1 LLKKSKINKMATKK
15 KIDISLIDKNEWCF
29 SLKIENIEDI
39 LNFEI
44 LKNNTE
50 RLAKV
55 GLAIKECMELKDAID
70 VFIKSQK
77 EKEKK
82 PKSKVGRKRI
92 YEGDS
97 ETLSIHVPSD
107 KKEFIK
113 SVVDAILEPMKIK
126 N

>member
-1 LLKKSKINKMATKK
+1 MATKK

>member
-1 LLKKSKINKMATKK
+1 MK
-15 KIDISLIDKNEWCF
+15 KIEKQNDGIFIYDGIDDSFLLSVNCIDN
-29 SLKIENIEDI
+29 L

-44 LKNNTE
+44 FQNKVRIGEVGVLIKDIPELESIIKVFKQTQNKLKE
-50 RLAKV
+50 
-55 GLAIKECMELKDAID
+55 
-70 VFIKSQK
+70 
-77 EKEKK
+77 
-82 PKSKVGRKRI
+82 PKSKAGRKKI

>member
-1 LLKKSKINKMATKK
+1 MDIKENSISIYDVNDPSYLLTVFCVGE
-15 KIDISLIDKNEWCF
+15 L
-29 SLKIENIEDI
+29 

-44 LKNNTE
+44 FDKKT
-50 RLAKV
+50 RV
-55 GLAIKECMELKDAID
+55 GEVGIKLKDVSELEHIIK
-70 VFIKSQK
+70 VFKQIQNKSI
-77 EKEKK
+77 K

-113 SVVDAILEPMKIK
+113 SVVDALLEPMKIK

>member
-1 LLKKSKINKMATKK
+1 MATKK

-50 RLAKV
+50 RLAEV

-70 VFIKSQK
+70 VFIKIQK
-77 EKEKK
+77 EKENK
-82 PKSKVGRKRI
+82 PKSKAGRKRI

>member
-1 LLKKSKINKMATKK
+1 MATKK
-15 KIDISLIDKNEWCF
+15 KIDISLMDKNEWCF
-29 SLKIENIEDI
+29 TLNVQDVDNV

-44 LKNNTE
+44 FKNDTE
-50 RLAKV
+50 RLAEV
-55 GLAIKECMELKDAID
+55 GLAIKECIELKDAID
-70 VFIKSQK
+70 VFIKNQK

-82 PKSKVGRKRI
+82 PKSKAGRKRI

>member
-1 LLKKSKINKMATKK
+1 MAVKK
-15 KIDISLIDKNEWCF
+15 KIDISLMDKNEWCF
-29 SLKIENIEDI
+29 SLKIQNIDNI
-39 LNFEI
+39 LNFEV
-44 LKNNTE
+44 LKNDTE
-50 RLAKV
+50 RLAEV
-55 GLAIKECMELKDAID
+55 GLGIKECLELKNAID
-70 VFIKSQK
+70 IFIKTQK
-77 EKEKK
+77 EIK
-82 PKSKVGRKRI
+82 PKSKAGRKRI